1 MKKYIYFFCALIM
14 CALCY
19 SQNTYARSDKDED
32 IEIQIADENAD
43 IERFNGF
50 SEDIVWQV
58 VCTELYQIYTDKNE
72 YGLWT
77 TSYLEHN
84 GYNLMTQVIPI
95 YVSKI
100 ANLDEAA
107 IEDWKETWSY
117 GFNENVVPEET
128 KYYKL
133 MEALE
138 NYAETQSIIGDPVYF
153 NYTDSEQ
160 ETFNNYA
167 KEGFIPEYYINN
179 TRNNTST
186 ETEQSPQE
194 EVDAKDLDTDST
206 EQAPAT
212 KKKFDIKL
220 FFRGGGITLVLMVIS
235 GILYLVAYK
244 KRKRNELK

>member
-1 MKKYIYFFCALIM
+1 MKKYLFFLCTLMM
-14 CALCY
+14 CILHTSLNA
-19 SQNTYARSDKDED
+19 YATSDEY
-32 IEIQIADENAD
+32 IEEQIADENAD

-58 VCTELYQIYTDKNE
+58 VCTELYQIYNDKNE
-72 YGLWT
+72 YGLWKD
-77 TSYLEHN
+77 SYLEN
-84 GYNLMTQVIPI
+84 NDYDLMVQVIPI
-95 YVSKI
+95 YVREI
-100 ANLDEAA
+100 ADLDEEA
-107 IEDWKETWSY
+107 IEDWKENWKN

-194 EVDAKDLDTDST
+194 EVNTKDLDTDST
-206 EQAPAT
+206 EQTPTT
-212 KKKFDIKL
+212 KEKFDIKS
-220 FFRGGGITLVLMVIS
+220 FFLGGGITLVLMVIS
-235 GILYLVAYK
+235 GILYLVAYE